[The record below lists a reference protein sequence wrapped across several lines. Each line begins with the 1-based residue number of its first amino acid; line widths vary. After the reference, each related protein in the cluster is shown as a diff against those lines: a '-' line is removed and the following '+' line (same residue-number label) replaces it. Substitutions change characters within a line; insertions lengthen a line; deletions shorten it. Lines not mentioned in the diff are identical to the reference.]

1 MNEILKPG
9 DRVRLLNDVCRGAAK
24 GALGTVAEV
33 LDGVHGPRYG
43 VELDCNEGRVTTDVS
58 AREVAAA

>member
-9 DRVRLLNDVCRGAAK
+9 DRVRLACNILRYPK
-24 GALGTVAEV
+24 GALGTVAQV
-33 LDGVHGPRYG
+33 LDGFDGPRYG
-43 VELDCNEGRVTTDVS
+43 VKLDCNEGRVTTDVS